1 MSTTVCTQTRT
12 LAAKHGNA
20 VLRKT
25 VSSPA
30 AAAAVQELVGGAL
43 QCAAQDH
50 RAARIHSPGTGN
62 ERTEVGANGE
72 GAVAARCKLAPALS
86 IDPHRSTSGESD
98 DSATS
103 SALSQRATPMAYM
116 EAGDVASGGVPDSVR
131 EEPKDYALADSAGA
145 HTLRMLQ
152 RQPRTPVP
160 DGPVYTALQREVAY
174 LKLNGQDAEATAGG
188 LSRYSMARGPPPC
201 ARADVGDEQSDTAG
215 AASPQDKK
223 MLTMEA
229 SLEDAK
235 TSNRL
240 LSRAL
245 SAVQQRLKQTEAERE
260 QLRRERDYFRN
271 LALRFPFTLSAGGLD
286 VPAAAR
292 R

>member
-1 MSTTVCTQTRT
+1 MARARGEGGGHAANARAPQQTADSCGAGARDSLRW
-12 LAAKHGNA
+12 LA
-20 VLRKT
+20 
-25 VSSPA
+25 
-30 AAAAVQELVGGAL
+30 
-43 QCAAQDH
+43 
-50 RAARIHSPGTGN
+50 RAACGGR
-62 ERTEVGANGE
+62 EEQGAPDLQQRLSLCR
-72 GAVAARCKLAPALS
+72 VVSRVLLAS
-86 IDPHRSTSGESD
+86 
-98 DSATS
+98 SA

-116 EAGDVASGGVPDSVR
+116 EAGDVAPGGVPDSVR
-131 EEPKDYALADSAGA
+131 EEPKDYAFADSAGA
-145 HTLRMLQ
+145 QTLRMLQ
-152 RQPRTPVP
+152 KQPRTPVP